1 MGLFGRTD
9 HEAESKKRMN
19 EWCSKLRSE
28 GRVLDRQIRRIG
40 REEEKAKR
48 TLKEAAKKNDRE
60 ACLIMAKELVHT
72 RKAVSRIY
80 ASKAHI
86 NSVVMQMRNQYAT
99 QRLAGS
105 IQKSTEVMKSMQ
117 RLVRIPE
124 IMATMRELSKEMT
137 KAGIMEEMLEDTME
151 SLDEDP
157 EELEEQA
164 AKEVD
169 QILFDLTN
177 GQLGRA
183 PAAPT
188 ETIGAPSVPAEK
200 AAATPDTDLRDLEAQ
215 LEALRS

>member
-1 MGLFGRTD
+1 M
-9 HEAESKKRMN
+9 
-19 EWCSKLRSE
+19 
-28 GRVLDRQIRRIG
+28 DRQIRRIG

-200 AAATPDTDLRDLEAQ
+200 TAATPDTDLRDLEAQ